1 MKTNRKNGTGAPTGV
16 RVEAR
21 SGGHH
26 ARARSERGQSA
37 VELALSL
44 PLLLG
49 LLLAITVF
57 GVAFNNELTLTAATT
72 AGAQQLSI
80 SRGDTSDPCATTST
94 AVAAASSGLT
104 TSSISYSIK
113 FGTGNPPTYGTA
125 YTGTSCTSAAS
136 SLVSGNSAQ
145 VTTTYPCNVTIP
157 IILENFTGWSPPS
170 CTLTAQSAELIQ

>member
-1 MKTNRKNGTGAPTGV
+1 MERSNQG
-16 RVEAR
+16 RVTE
-21 SGGHH
+21 H
-26 ARARSERGQSA
+26 GQSA
-37 VELALSL
+37 VEFALSL

-80 SRGDTSDPCATTST
+80 SRGDTSDPCST
-94 AVAAASSGLT
+94 ASTADIAAASGLT
-104 TSSISYSIK
+104 TSNITFSIK

-125 YTGTSCTSAAS
+125 YSGTSCTGAAS
-136 SLVSGNSAQ
+136 DLVSGDSAQ
-145 VTTTYPCNVTIP
+145 LTTTYPCNVSIP
-157 IILENFTGWSPPS
+157 IVLENLTGWSPPS

>member
-1 MKTNRKNGTGAPTGV
+1 MERSNQG
-16 RVEAR
+16 RVTE
-21 SGGHH
+21 H
-26 ARARSERGQSA
+26 GQSA
-37 VELALSL
+37 VEFALSL

-80 SRGDTSDPCATTST
+80 SRGDTSDPCSTAST
-94 AVAAASSGLT
+94 AVIAAASGLT
-104 TSSISYSIK
+104 TSNITFSIK

-125 YTGTSCTSAAS
+125 YSGTSCTGAAS
-136 SLVSGNSAQ
+136 DLVAGDSAQ
-145 VTTTYPCNVTIP
+145 LTTTYPCNVSIP
-157 IILENFTGWSPPS
+157 IVLENLTGWSPPS

>member
-1 MKTNRKNGTGAPTGV
+1 MERSNQG
-16 RVEAR
+16 RVTE
-21 SGGHH
+21 H
-26 ARARSERGQSA
+26 GQSA
-37 VELALSL
+37 VEFALSL

-80 SRGDTSDPCATTST
+80 SRGDTSDPCSTAST
-94 AVAAASSGLT
+94 AVIAAASGLT
-104 TSSISYSIK
+104 TSNITFSIK

-125 YTGTSCTSAAS
+125 YSGTSCTGAAS
-136 SLVSGNSAQ
+136 DLVSGDSAQ
-145 VTTTYPCNVTIP
+145 LTTTYPCNVSIP
-157 IILENFTGWSPPS
+157 IVLENLTGWSPPS